1 MNQTTEQYQYIY
13 KLYNF
18 YNSELFSGELP
29 EVMITFARNNGAS
42 GMFFPN
48 KWKDKKYNPIHEIS
62 INPDAISN
70 RNDIDFHQVIV
81 HEMAH
86 LWQFVFGKPSR
97 NGYHNKQWAKKMIEI
112 GLMPTATGSKG
123 GSIIGQNMYDYWLED
138 GKFVLAF
145 KKLQENNYLP
155 LEPNNDHLFTK
166 EIKEDGAVVFRP
178 ILTAKK
184 NKTKRVKYTCNC
196 GSNLWGKPNLT
207 VFCNVCQTPFFENNN

>member
-1 MNQTTEQYQYIY
+1 M
-13 KLYNF
+13 
-18 YNSELFSGELP
+18 
-29 EVMITFARNNGAS
+29 VITF
-42 GMFFPN
+42 
-48 KWKDKKYNPIHEIS
+48 
-62 INPDAISN
+62 
-70 RNDIDFHQVIV
+70 
-81 HEMAH
+81 
-86 LWQFVFGKPSR
+86 LFVFGKPSR

-112 GLMPTATGSKG
+112 GLMPTATGSEG
-123 GSIIGQNMYDYWLED
+123 GSIVGQNMYDYWLED

-166 EIKEDGAVVFRP
+166 EIKEDGAVVFTP

-207 VFCNVCQTPFFENNN
+207 VFCNFCQTPFFENGK

>member
-1 MNQTTEQYQYIY
+1 MKTQTTEQYQYIY

-48 KWKDKKYNPIHEIS
+48 KWKDKNYNPVHEIS

-70 RNDIDFHQVIV
+70 RNDIEFHQVIV

-97 NGYHNKQWAKKMIEI
+97 NGYHNKQWAKKMIEV
-112 GLMPTATGSKG
+112 GSMPTATGRSECR
-123 GSIIGQNMYDYWLED
+123 S
-138 GKFVLAF
+138 AT
-145 KKLQENNYLP
+145 LP
-155 LEPNNDHLFTK
+155 SRTAAPPRRPHEP
-166 EIKEDGAVVFRP
+166 R
-178 ILTAKK
+178 
-184 NKTKRVKYTCNC
+184 R
-196 GSNLWGKPNLT
+196 
-207 VFCNVCQTPFFENNN
+207 QR